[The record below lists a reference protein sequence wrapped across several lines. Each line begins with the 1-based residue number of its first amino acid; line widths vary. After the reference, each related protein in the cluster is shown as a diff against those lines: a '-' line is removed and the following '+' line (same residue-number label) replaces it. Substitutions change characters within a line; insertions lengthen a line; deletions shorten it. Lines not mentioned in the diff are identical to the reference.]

1 MQSDVYLRQ
10 RALELKVPSSVAVLG
25 VGGIGSWVALD
36 LALVGVER
44 LILVDPDLIEP
55 HNLNRTPFKQQDI
68 GKPKVQALA
77 ELIWERRPNVEA
89 IPVQGKAEDFVE
101 LVKSAEVIIDCRDI
115 FKPIGVPITA
125 KLGYDGFRVTI
136 HLNPRE
142 ETVWGEEPVRYTT
155 VPSFLVPP
163 QLLASLI
170 TLYIVTERTEEEEV
184 ITFDVREVL
193 GWLEGERRRGE

>member
-1 MQSDVYLRQ
+1 MQSDIYLRQ
-10 RALELKVPSSVAVLG
+10 KTLDLKIPESVAILG

-36 LALVGVER
+36 LALVGAKR

-55 HNLNRTPFKQQDI
+55 HNLNRTPFRQQDI

-77 ELIWERRPNVEA
+77 ELIWERRPDAEV
-89 IPVQGKAEDFVE
+89 IPVQGRAEDFVE
-101 LVKSAEVIIDCRDI
+101 LIKSVEVVIDCRDI
-115 FKPIGVPITA
+115 FKPLGVPVTA
-125 KLGYDGFRVTI
+125 KLGYDGFKVTI
-136 HLNPRE
+136 HLNPRGD
-142 ETVWGEEPVRYTT
+142 TVWGDEPVRYTT

-170 TLYIVTERTEEEEV
+170 TLYIVTERTDREEV

-193 GWLEGERRRGE
+193 EWARKGGRR